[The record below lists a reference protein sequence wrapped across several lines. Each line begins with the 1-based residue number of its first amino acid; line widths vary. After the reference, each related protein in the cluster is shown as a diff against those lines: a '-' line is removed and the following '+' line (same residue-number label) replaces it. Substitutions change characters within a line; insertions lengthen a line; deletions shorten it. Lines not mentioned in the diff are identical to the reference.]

1 MAKKKKQEEQGV
13 PEWVVTYG
21 DMMSLLLCFFILLAA
36 FSELK
41 QERDFQDVLKV
52 LRESFGYTG
61 GTGSTPQKG
70 IPTNSSESMLSE
82 LQARKDK
89 KDSPAEAADPNVVG
103 REELSS
109 TIREGSQW
117 AVGGTLPFAASSN
130 ELSPWVRKQI
140 VEEIAPKL
148 RDQRNIVRI
157 VGHAWG
163 VDDRTPSGT
172 EYDLAYKRA
181 KAVMDL
187 LVNEGGVNKRVVRIV
202 SAGDAEPAAIAG
214 NGAGAGDANRRVQII
229 LTEISIDDIHPDPD
243 FTGRGGGVSGNA
255 AFPSERW

>member
-1 MAKKKKQEEQGV
+1 MPKKKREEPGI

-61 GTGSTPQKG
+61 GTGSTPMKG
-70 IPTNSSESMLSE
+70 LPTNSTQSILQN

-89 KDSPAEAADPNVVG
+89 EDSPAESADPNVAG

-117 AVGGTLPFAASSN
+117 AVGGNLPFAAGSTD
-130 ELSPWVRKQI
+130 LTPYARKQI
-140 VEEIAPKL
+140 VEQIAPKL
-148 RDQRNIVRI
+148 RDQRNVVRI

-163 VDDRTPSGT
+163 IEDRNAAGS
-172 EYDLAYKRA
+172 EYDLAFQRA
-181 KAVMDL
+181 KAVADL
-187 LVNEGGVNKRVVRIV
+187 LINEGGVNKRVVRIV
-202 SAGDAEPAAIAG
+202 SAGDAEPADLAG
-214 NGAGAGDANRRVQII
+214 TGAGATDANRRVQVI
-229 LTEISIDDIHPDPD
+229 LTEVSIDDIHPDPD
-243 FTGRGGGVSGNA
+243 FTGRSSGGGASA
-255 AFPSERW
+255 AFPSESW